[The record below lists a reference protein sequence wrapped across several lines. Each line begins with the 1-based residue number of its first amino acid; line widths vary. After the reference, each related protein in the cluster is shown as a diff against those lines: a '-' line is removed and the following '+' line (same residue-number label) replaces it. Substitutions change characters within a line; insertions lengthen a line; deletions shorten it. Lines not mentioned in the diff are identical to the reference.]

1 MGENDLRVTKPED
14 FRDYWDEVRRIVA
27 DTDPEVS
34 AEKWEQEDA
43 NFEDEYI
50 LDGPVRK
57 KEKQPENLNPFDVR
71 WDSHVILTG
80 LTVQKVLFQSFDG
93 QEVGGLLQFPRFTG
107 KARFPF
113 LVHYA
118 GYGGEVLMD
127 SDFVTA
133 GYAVFNFSHRGMLMG
148 SKGFD
153 RYSPAPLLVQHV
165 EDKDRYVY
173 RSVVIDCLLAIK
185 AMSKMQMVDPNRL
198 GVMGTSQG
206 GALSIIAASLDP
218 RVQAAACDLPWLT
231 DYDYVLNHDVGG
243 LYNELK
249 EFLKRFPD
257 KRAPVAHT
265 LGYFDTLFFAEE
277 LKIPVLMSLGGTD
290 PIASPGSVRKLFE
303 RIPGVKTLLEI
314 PAMGHERSTLFRYLA
329 QKWFDFFLG

>member
-1 MGENDLRVTKPED
+1 MGEKDLRVTKPQD
-14 FRDYWDEVRRIVA
+14 FRDYWDGVCRIVA
-27 DTDPEVS
+27 NIDPEVS
-34 AEKWEQEDA
+34 AEKWEQEDV

-50 LDGPVRK
+50 LDGPVQKRA
-57 KEKQPENLNPFDVR
+57 KQPENLNPFDFR

-80 LTVQKVLFQSFDG
+80 LTVKKVLFRSYDG
-93 QEVGGLLQFPRFTG
+93 QEVGGLLQFPRFSG
-107 KARFPF
+107 MDRFPV

-118 GYGGEVLMD
+118 GYGGEVLID

-148 SKGFD
+148 KKGFD

-165 EDKDRYVY
+165 EDRDRYVY

-185 AMSKMQMVDPNRL
+185 AMSQMQMADPNRM

-206 GALSIIAASLDP
+206 GALAIIAAALNP
-218 RVQAAACDLPWLT
+218 RVKAAACDLPWLT
-231 DYDYVLNHDVGG
+231 DYDYVLNHNVGG

-249 EFLKRFPD
+249 EYLDRFPE
-257 KRAPVAHT
+257 KRAEVART
-265 LGYFDTLFFAEE
+265 LGYFDTLSFADD
-277 LKIPVLMSLGGTD
+277 LKIPVFMSLGGTD
-290 PIASPGSVRKLFE
+290 PIAPAVSVRRLFD

-314 PAMGHERSTLFRYLA
+314 PGMGHERSTLFRYLA
-329 QKWFDFFLG
+329 QKWFSYFL

>member
-1 MGENDLRVTKPED
+1 MGKRLFTVRRPED
-14 FRDYWDEVRRIVA
+14 FQGYWDEVLKIVEDFA
-27 DTDPEVS
+27 PEPRVQ
-34 AEKWEQEDA
+34 KWEQEDVI
-43 NFEDEYI
+43 FEDEYI

-57 KEKQPENLNPFDVR
+57 RGKQPENLNPFDVR

-107 KARFPF
+107 KHRFPV
-113 LVHYA
+113 LIHYA
-118 GYGGEVLMD
+118 GYGGEVMID

-165 EDKDRYVY
+165 EDKEQYAY

-185 AMSKMQMVDPNRL
+185 AMFKIQMVDPNRL
-198 GVMGTSQG
+198 GALGTSQG
-206 GALSIIAASLDP
+206 GALAIIAAALS
-218 RVQAAACDLPWLT
+218 RQVKAAACDLPWLT

-257 KRAPVAHT
+257 KKAAVART
-265 LGYFDTLFFAEE
+265 LGYFDTLFFADD

-290 PIASPGSVRKLFE
+290 PIAPPGSVRKLFE

>member
-1 MGENDLRVTKPED
+1 MGKSLFTVRQPED
-14 FRDYWDEVRRIVA
+14 FQGYWNGVLKIVEDFA
-27 DTDPEVS
+27 PEPRMQ
-34 AEKWEQEDA
+34 KWEQEDVI
-43 NFEDEYI
+43 FEDEYI
-50 LDGPVRK
+50 LDCPVRK
-57 KEKQPENLNPFDVR
+57 REKQPENLNPFDVR

-107 KARFPF
+107 KDRFPV
-113 LVHYA
+113 LIHYA
-118 GYGGEVLMD
+118 GYGGEVLID

-165 EDKDRYVY
+165 EDRDRYVY

-185 AMSKMQMVDPNRL
+185 AMSQMQMADPNRM

-206 GALSIIAASLDP
+206 GALAIIAAALNP
-218 RVQAAACDLPWLT
+218 RVKAAASDLPWLT
-231 DYDYVLNHDVGG
+231 DYDYVLSHNVGG

-249 EFLKRFPD
+249 EFLKRFPE
-257 KRAPVAHT
+257 KKGAVART
-265 LGYFDTLFFAEE
+265 LGYFDTLSFADD
-277 LKIPVLMSLGGTD
+277 LKIPVFMALGGTD
-290 PIASPGSVRKLFE
+290 PIAPAVSGRRLFD
-303 RIPGVKTLLEI
+303 RIPGVKSLLEI
-314 PAMGHERSTLFRYLA
+314 PGMGHERSTLFRYMA
-329 QKWFDFFLG
+329 QKWFNFFL

>member
-1 MGENDLRVTKPED
+1 MVENDLRVTKPED
-14 FRDYWDEVRRIVA
+14 FRDYWDRVRRIVA

-34 AEKWEQEDA
+34 VEKWEQEDV

-57 KEKQPENLNPFDVR
+57 REKQPENLNPFDFR

-80 LTVQKVLFQSFDG
+80 LTVKKVLFRSYDG
-93 QEVGGLLQFPRFTG
+93 QEVGGLLQFPRFSG
-107 KARFPF
+107 MDRFPV
-113 LVHYA
+113 LVHCA
-118 GYGGEVLMD
+118 GYGGEVLID

-148 SKGFD
+148 RKGFD

-165 EDKDRYVY
+165 EDRDRYVY

-185 AMSKMQMVDPNRL
+185 AMSQMQMVDPHRM

-206 GALSIIAASLDP
+206 GALAIIAAALNP
-218 RVQAAACDLPWLT
+218 RVKAAACDLPWLT
-231 DYDYVLNHDVGG
+231 DYDYVLNHNVGG

-249 EFLKRFPD
+249 EFLKRFPE
-257 KRAPVAHT
+257 KKGAVART
-265 LGYFDTLFFAEE
+265 LGYFDTLSFTDD
-277 LKIPVLMSLGGTD
+277 LKIPVFMSLGGTD
-290 PIASPGSVRKLFE
+290 PIAPAVSVRRLFD

-314 PAMGHERSTLFRYLA
+314 PGMGHERSTLFRYLA
-329 QKWFDFFLG
+329 QKWFSYFL